1 MMTERVYQNKKTD
14 GERKSGRPT
23 IHDLA
28 RAAGVSVATV
38 DRVIN
43 GRLPVR
49 PPTALLVRKAAQSIG
64 FHACTVIDRRLIT
77 DRMQVRLGFILQRS
91 TNPFYRGLS
100 DALEAAARGSTTME
114 VRPVIEYLDDLAP
127 AFVADRLRRMGE
139 QVDVVAVVAAD
150 HPYVSRAIS
159 DLHDRG
165 RPVVALLSDLSA
177 PMRAGYV
184 GVDWRKTG
192 RTAGWSMPKLTRGRG
207 KVAIVLGSHRYQGH
221 ELCEISFRSY
231 LREYAPDLVLLEPL
245 ISLEDP
251 RLAYESTL
259 DLLKR
264 TPDLV
269 GIYVAGGGV
278 EGVIQ
283 ALREVAL
290 DRKIAAI
297 CHELTDD
304 TREGLIDGVVALVM
318 SHPLALLASATVH
331 VMEAAAQGAAAPLAG
346 GAVNEASDSG
356 SAMGKSAAL
365 TFVRMEI
372 YTPENL

>member
-1 MMTERVYQNKKTD
+1 
-14 GERKSGRPT
+14 
-23 IHDLA
+23 
-28 RAAGVSVATV
+28 
-38 DRVIN
+38 
-43 GRLPVR
+43 
-49 PPTALLVRKAAQSIG
+49 
-64 FHACTVIDRRLIT
+64 
-77 DRMQVRLGFILQRS
+77 
-91 TNPFYRGLS
+91 
-100 DALEAAARGSTTME
+100 
-114 VRPVIEYLDDLAP
+114 
-127 AFVADRLRRMGE
+127 
-139 QVDVVAVVAAD
+139 
-150 HPYVSRAIS
+150 VSRAIS